1 MKPLKPIETRY
12 RGYRF
17 RSRLEARWAVF
28 FDDLGIPFEY
38 ELEGYS
44 LPSGAAYLPD
54 FVLPNLRVYVEVKPT
69 EKLAIS
75 ELKKIVEFALAGDHQ
90 LLLIVGSPT
99 QETMYIID
107 RRTCGSVEEI
117 EGVFENPLP
126 DDEVVEI
133 FFDNLRDWGTVQIGV
148 TPQSHEWTLLFK
160 TMPPSDES
168 KLKQALLRAK
178 QSRFEFGEE
187 G

>member
-1 MKPLKPIETRY
+1 
-12 RGYRF
+12 
-17 RSRLEARWAVF
+17 
-28 FDDLGIPFEY
+28 
-38 ELEGYS
+38 
-44 LPSGAAYLPD
+44 
-54 FVLPNLRVYVEVKPT
+54 
-69 EKLAIS
+69 
-75 ELKKIVEFALAGDHQ
+75 
-90 LLLIVGSPT
+90 
-99 QETMYIID
+99 
-107 RRTCGSVEEI
+107 VEEI
-117 EGVFENPLP
+117 EGDFENPLP

>member
-1 MKPLKPIETRY
+1 MKSLKPIETRY
-12 RGYRF
+12 KGYRF

-28 FDDLGIPFEY
+28 FDVLGIPFEY

-54 FVLPNLRVYVEVKPT
+54 FLLPTLHAYVEVKPT
-69 EKLAIS
+69 EKLALS
-75 ELKKIVEFALAGDHQ
+75 DLKKIVEFALAGDHQ

-99 QETMYIID
+99 QETMYLID

-117 EGVFENPLP
+117 EGDFEEPLP

-133 FFDNLRDWGTVQIGV
+133 FFDSLRDFGAVHIGV
-148 TPQSHEWTLLFK
+148 TPQSNDWTLLFK
-160 TMPPSDES
+160 QLPPSDES
-168 KLKQALLRAK
+168 KLQQALLRAK